1 MRCCITLNEKCRKD
15 VIDKMPD
22 NIKCISTFSI
32 GFDHIDLDACK
43 ARGIKVGN
51 APHGVTAAT
60 AEIAMLL
67 LLGSARRA
75 SEGEHMIRT
84 RSWPG
89 WQPLQ
94 LVGQRL
100 DGKKLGIYGF
110 GKIGQA
116 LAQRARGFDMEI
128 HYYDIYRAK
137 PEVEAKYN
145 ATYHDSLD
153 SLLSVSQFFSINA
166 PSTPET
172 RGYFNKATIEK
183 LPQGA
188 IVVNTA
194 RGDLVK
200 DADMIA
206 ALKSGRLAYAG
217 LDVFAGEPKINEGYY
232 DLPNTFL
239 FPHLG
244 RRRSKRAIRWALNR
258 STTSTR
264 SSPARTCRSSWRDLP
279 TRRTRMAGFRPGHF
293 AVQYCHP
300 SWAPAVRF
308 GGRDDVEG
316 YAASP
321 SSRGT
326 TSSPRGSTPVPRA
339 LIRLRVSLDP
349 QLSSALL
356 TTRWTEAARDT
367 VTRCEYVRISQ
378 LATRRRLASLPRA
391 PTSCTPTGRP
401 STSSSGSEMHGMPR

>member
-1 MRCCITLNEKCRKD
+1 MPKKKILITWPLPEAAMKRARDTYDVTAHGDNPKITIDELLATAKNVDALLITLNEKCNKD
-15 VIDKMPD
+15 VIAKMPE

-32 GFDHIDLDACK
+32 GFDHIDLEACK
-43 ARGIKVGN
+43 AKGITVGN
-51 APHGVTAAT
+51 APHGVTVAT

-116 LAQRARGFDMEI
+116 LAQRAKGFDMEI
-128 HYYDIYRAK
+128 HYYDIYRAA
-137 PEVEAKYN
+137 PEKEKLYG
-145 ATYHDSLD
+145 ATYHETLD

-172 RGYFNKATIEK
+172 RGFFNTATIEK
-183 LPQGA
+183 LPHGA

-194 RGDLVK
+194 RGDLVN
-200 DADMIA
+200 DDDMIA
-206 ALKSGRLAYAG
+206 ALKSGRLGYAG
-217 LDVFAGEPKINEGYY
+217 LDVFKGEPNINPAYV

-244 RRRSKRAIRWALNR
+244 SAAIE
-258 STTSTR
+258 
-264 SSPARTCRSSWRDLP
+264 ARNQ
-279 TRRTRMAGFRPGHF
+279 MGF
-293 AVQYCHP
+293 
-300 SWAPAVRF
+300 
-308 GGRDDVEG
+308 E
-316 YAASP
+316 
-321 SSRGT
+321 
-326 TSSPRGSTPVPRA
+326 
-339 LIRLRVSLDP
+339 SLDNID
-349 QLSSALL
+349 AFFAGK
-356 TTRWTEAARDT
+356 E
-367 VTRCEYVRISQ
+367 
-378 LATRRRLASLPRA
+378 LPFKLV
-391 PTSCTPTGRP
+391 
-401 STSSSGSEMHGMPR
+401 

>member
-1 MRCCITLNEKCRKD
+1 MSQKKILITRRLPDAVEARARATYDVTQHADDRQMSIDEMLEAAKKVDALLITLNEKCRKD
-15 VIDKMPD
+15 VIDRMPD

-32 GFDHIDLDACK
+32 GFDHLDLEACK
-43 ARGIKVGN
+43 ARGISVGN
-51 APHGVTAAT
+51 APHGVTVAT

-75 SEGEHMIRT
+75 GEGEKMIRT

-89 WQPLQ
+89 WSPLQ

-128 HYYDIYRAK
+128 HYYDIYRQPPDKEKGAI
-137 PEVEAKYN
+137 
-145 ATYHDSLD
+145 YHDTLD
-153 SLLSVSQFFSINA
+153 SLLKVSQFFSINA

-172 RGYFNKATIEK
+172 RGFFNSATIEK
-183 LPQGA
+183 LPHGA

-194 RGDLVK
+194 RGDLVN

-244 RRRSKRAIRWALNR
+244 SAAIEARNQMGYEALDNID
-258 STTSTR
+258 
-264 SSPARTCRSSWRDLP
+264 A
-279 TRRTRMAGFRPGHF
+279 HF
-293 AVQYCHP
+293 AGKELP
-300 SWAPAVRF
+300 F
-308 GGRDDVEG
+308 K
-316 YAASP
+316 
-321 SSRGT
+321 
-326 TSSPRGSTPVPRA
+326 
-339 LIRLRVSLDP
+339 
-349 QLSSALL
+349 
-356 TTRWTEAARDT
+356 
-367 VTRCEYVRISQ
+367 
-378 LATRRRLASLPRA
+378 LA
-391 PTSCTPTGRP
+391 
-401 STSSSGSEMHGMPR
+401 

>member
-1 MRCCITLNEKCRKD
+1 MSKKRILITRRLPDAVEARARATYDVTQHADDRQMSIDEVLETAKSVDALLITLNEKCRKD
-15 VIDKMPD
+15 VIDRMPA

-32 GFDHIDLDACK
+32 GFDHLDLDACK
-43 ARGIKVGN
+43 ARGISVGN
-51 APHGVTAAT
+51 APHGVTVAT

-75 SEGEHMIRT
+75 GEGEKMIRT

-89 WQPLQ
+89 WAPLQ

-128 HYYDIYRAK
+128 HYYDIYRQPPDKEKGAI
-137 PEVEAKYN
+137 
-145 ATYHDSLD
+145 YHDSLD
-153 SLLSVSQFFSINA
+153 SLLKVSQFFSINA

-172 RGYFNKATIEK
+172 RGFFNKATIEK

-194 RGDLVK
+194 RGDLVN
-200 DADMIA
+200 DEDMIA

-217 LDVFAGEPKINEGYY
+217 LDVFAGEPKIHEGYY

-244 RRRSKRAIRWALNR
+244 SAAIEARNQMGYEALDNID
-258 STTSTR
+258 
-264 SSPARTCRSSWRDLP
+264 AHFAGKDLP
-279 TRRTRMAGFRPGHF
+279 FK
-293 AVQYCHP
+293 
-300 SWAPAVRF
+300 
-308 GGRDDVEG
+308 
-316 YAASP
+316 
-321 SSRGT
+321 
-326 TSSPRGSTPVPRA
+326 
-339 LIRLRVSLDP
+339 
-349 QLSSALL
+349 
-356 TTRWTEAARDT
+356 
-367 VTRCEYVRISQ
+367 
-378 LATRRRLASLPRA
+378 LA
-391 PTSCTPTGRP
+391 
-401 STSSSGSEMHGMPR
+401 

>member
-1 MRCCITLNEKCRKD
+1 MSKKKILITWPLPDAVMARARAHYDVIAHGDNPKITIDELLATAKTVDALLITLNEKCRKD

-51 APHGVTAAT
+51 APHGVTVAT

-67 LLGSARRA
+67 LLGAARRA
-75 SEGEHMIRT
+75 SEGERMIRT

-100 DGKKLGIYGF
+100 DNKVLGIYGF

-116 LAQRARGFDMEI
+116 LAQRAKGFDMKI
-128 HYYDIYRAK
+128 HYYDLYRQPKEKEDALG
-137 PEVEAKYN
+137 

-153 SLLSVSQFFSINA
+153 SLLKVSQFFSINA

-172 RGYFNKATIEK
+172 RGFFNKATIEK

-194 RGDLVK
+194 RGDLVN
-200 DADMIA
+200 DEDMIA

-217 LDVFAGEPKINEGYY
+217 LDVFAGEPKIHEGYY

-244 RRRSKRAIRWALNR
+244 SAAVEARNQMGYEALDNID
-258 STTSTR
+258 
-264 SSPARTCRSSWRDLP
+264 AFF
-279 TRRTRMAGFRPGHF
+279 AGKEMPFK
-293 AVQYCHP
+293 
-300 SWAPAVRF
+300 
-308 GGRDDVEG
+308 
-316 YAASP
+316 
-321 SSRGT
+321 
-326 TSSPRGSTPVPRA
+326 
-339 LIRLRVSLDP
+339 
-349 QLSSALL
+349 
-356 TTRWTEAARDT
+356 
-367 VTRCEYVRISQ
+367 
-378 LATRRRLASLPRA
+378 LA
-391 PTSCTPTGRP
+391 
-401 STSSSGSEMHGMPR
+401 